1 MGRSHRIGFTGQGVI
16 LRLGCVVR
24 IVGYARQKVHMVL
37 GASLTQL
44 ARGFIWTY
52 LLKSGEFCGLGFAGV
67 KAEAGLELGKF

>member
-1 MGRSHRIGFTGQGVI
+1 
-16 LRLGCVVR
+16 
-24 IVGYARQKVHMVL
+24 MVL